1 MYQRARKFQE
11 NTAQST
17 DVIAL
22 MEEQL
27 EAYLLAINS
36 LSLLATKC
44 AWVVIQAPPNAM
56 IDAEVSHQSYFCY
69 LYAFYAD
76 VLDPVSQAT
85 EAFKKYS
92 RFDIYWG

>member
-36 LSLLATKC
+36 LSLLAPKF
-44 AWVVIQAPPNAM
+44 AWIVIQAPPSAT
-56 IDAEVSHQSYFCY
+56 IDAEVSRQNYF
-69 LYAFYAD
+69 LLSA
-76 VLDPVSQAT
+76 
-85 EAFKKYS
+85 
-92 RFDIYWG
+92 RFLC